1 MLRILEEKK
10 VRMIFSK
17 DGNEVWFS
25 ANDVGEE
32 LGIVQINSILR
43 NIDKEFKRKFKE
55 KDISKVHTMH
65 NSDVCKVYNRNFKE
79 TLYNTGEIFIT
90 EEAVY
95 NLSFRSNKP
104 EAKLFAKWVSKVLKQ
119 IRISGRYIATEKDSQ
134 WLDIRNEGK
143 KVRKEFTDEIQGF
156 VYYAMQQGSN
166 KPDMYYMHFTKLV
179 RNKLDIPKGVE
190 RDELDQ
196 GTLFDIQA
204 LERVISMKLSKLID
218 KNMNYK
224 DVYKK
229 IKELI
234 MMI

>member
-1 MLRILEEKK
+1 MLRILEEKN
-10 VRMIFSK
+10 VRMIWSK
-17 DGNEVWFS
+17 DGSEVWFS

-32 LGIVQINSILR
+32 LGISNIRDTLR
-43 NIDKEFKRKFKE
+43 NIDREFKKMF
-55 KDISKVHTMH
+55 
-65 NSDVCKVYNRNFKE
+65 NSSNVGKSYIRNFKE
-79 TLYNTGEIFIT
+79 QLPNRGENFVS

-95 NLSFRSNKP
+95 NMSFRSNKP
-104 EAKLFAKWVSKVLKQ
+104 EAKLFTKWVSKVLKQ
-119 IRISGRYIATEKDSQ
+119 IRINGYYIANEKDEQ
-134 WLDIRNEGK
+134 WLQVRSEGK

-166 KPDMYYMHFTKLV
+166 KPDMYYIHFTKLV
-179 RNKLDIPKGVE
+179 RGKLNIPKGLK

-196 GTLFDIQA
+196 STLFDIQA

>member
-1 MLRILEEKK
+1 MLRILEEKN
-10 VRMIFSK
+10 VRMIWSK
-17 DGNEVWFS
+17 DGSEVWFS

-32 LGIVQINSILR
+32 LGMTNIHKVLS
-43 NIDKEFKRKFKE
+43 NIDKEYKKKFKDSALT
-55 KDISKVHTMH
+55 KGY
-65 NSDVCKVYNRNFKE
+65 CRNFTKA
-79 TLYNTGEIFIT
+79 LNNFGELFIS

-95 NLSFRSNKP
+95 NISFRSNKP
-104 EAKLFAKWVSKVLKQ
+104 EAKLFTKWVSKVLKQ
-119 IRISGRYIATEKDSQ
+119 IRINGYYIATEKDEQ
-134 WLDIRNEGK
+134 WLQVRSEGK

-166 KPDMYYMHFTKLV
+166 KPDMYYIHFTKLV
-179 RNKLDIPKGVE
+179 RGKLNIPKGLK

-196 GTLFDIQA
+196 STLFDIQA

-224 DVYKK
+224 DIYKK

>member
-1 MLRILEEKK
+1 MLRILEEKN
-10 VRMIFSK
+10 VRMIWSK
-17 DGNEVWFS
+17 DGSEVWFS

-32 LGIVQINSILR
+32 LGISNIRDTLR
-43 NIDKEFKRKFKE
+43 NIDREFKKMF
-55 KDISKVHTMH
+55 
-65 NSDVCKVYNRNFKE
+65 NSSNVAKSYIRNFKE
-79 TLYNTGEIFIT
+79 QLPNRGKNFVS

-95 NLSFRSNKP
+95 NMSFRSNKP
-104 EAKLFAKWVSKVLKQ
+104 EAKLFTKWVSKVLKQ
-119 IRISGRYIATEKDSQ
+119 IRINGYYIATEKDEQ
-134 WLDIRNEGK
+134 WLQIRSEGK

-166 KPDMYYMHFTKLV
+166 KPDMYYIHFTKLV
-179 RNKLDIPKGVE
+179 RGKWNIPKGLK

-196 GTLFDIQA
+196 STLFDIQA

-229 IKELI
+229 
-234 MMI
+234 

>member
-1 MLRILEEKK
+1 MLRILEEKNA
-10 VRMIFSK
+10 RMIWSK

-32 LGIVQINSILR
+32 LGIVQVISTLR
-43 NIDKEFKRKFKE
+43 NIDSEYKRKFK
-55 KDISKVHTMH
+55 
-65 NSDVCKVYNRNFKE
+65 NSDMHEMHSRNFK
-79 TLYNTGEIFIT
+79 TNLNNKGEIFIT

-104 EAKLFAKWVSKVLKQ
+104 EAKLFTKWVSKVLKQ
-119 IRISGRYIATEKDSQ
+119 IRINGYYVATEKDEQ
-134 WLDIRNEGK
+134 WLQIRSEGK

-166 KPDMYYMHFTKLV
+166 KPDMYYIHFTKLV
-179 RNKLDIPKGVE
+179 RNKLNIPKGVE

>member
-1 MLRILEEKK
+1 MLRILEEKN
-10 VRMIFSK
+10 VRMIWSK

-32 LGIVQINSILR
+32 LGIVQVISTLR
-43 NIDKEFKRKFKE
+43 NIDSEYKRKFK
-55 KDISKVHTMH
+55 
-65 NSDVCKVYNRNFKE
+65 NSDMHEMHSRNFK
-79 TLYNTGEIFIT
+79 TNLNNKGEIFIT

-104 EAKLFAKWVSKVLKQ
+104 EAKLFTKWVSKVLKQ
-119 IRISGRYIATEKDSQ
+119 IRINGYYIATEKDEQ
-134 WLDIRNEGK
+134 WLQIRSEGK

-166 KPDMYYMHFTKLV
+166 KPDMYYIHFTKLV
-179 RNKLDIPKGVE
+179 RAKLNIPRGLK

-196 GTLFDIQA
+196 STLFDIQA

>member
-1 MLRILEEKK
+1 MLRILEEKN
-10 VRMIFSK
+10 VRMIWSK
-17 DGNEVWFS
+17 DGSEVWFS

-32 LGIVQINSILR
+32 LGISQIRSTLR
-43 NIDKEFKRKFKE
+43 NIDSEYKKKFNE
-55 KDISKVHTMH
+55 STVQNMH
-65 NSDVCKVYNRNFKE
+65 SRNFKE
-79 TLYNTGEIFIT
+79 KLPNFGELFIT

-104 EAKLFAKWVSKVLKQ
+104 EAKLFTKWVSKVLKQ
-119 IRISGRYIATEKDSQ
+119 IRINGYYIATEKDEQ
-134 WLDIRNEGK
+134 WLQVRSEGK

-166 KPDMYYMHFTKLV
+166 KPDMYYIHFTKLV
-179 RNKLDIPKGVE
+179 RGKLNIPKGLK

-196 GTLFDIQA
+196 STLFDIQA

>member
-1 MLRILEEKK
+1 MLRILEEKN
-10 VRMIFSK
+10 VRMIWSK

-32 LGIVQINSILR
+32 LGIVQVISTLR
-43 NIDKEFKRKFKE
+43 NIDSEYKRKFK
-55 KDISKVHTMH
+55 
-65 NSDVCKVYNRNFKE
+65 NSDMHEMHGRNFK
-79 TLYNTGEIFIT
+79 TNLNNKGEIFIT

-104 EAKLFAKWVSKVLKQ
+104 EAKLFTKWVSKVLKQ
-119 IRISGRYIATEKDSQ
+119 IRINGYYVANEKDEQ
-134 WLDIRNEGK
+134 WLQIRSEGK

-166 KPDMYYMHFTKLV
+166 KPDMYYIHFTKLV
-179 RNKLDIPKGVE
+179 RGKLNIPRGLK

-196 GTLFDIQA
+196 STLFDIQA